1 MNPKRE
7 FDLTIPVIALVLFLI
22 LAASSCT
29 VYITPHQAA
38 NGKAKCGRGL
48 R

>member
-1 MNPKRE
+1 MKQKQPL
-7 FDLTIPVIALVLFLI
+7 DISILVIGALIAMTVFI
-22 LAASSCT
+22 SSCT